1 MAITSKQLKEDAQAI
16 SEICKRYENDAGA
29 ICMLTR
35 VNEEKDNENAI
46 IACGNPVRLAYMIGS
61 MCVKIGRELG
71 SDMITT
77 AWFLAIVKQVCGE
90 MGIETEL
97 VSKLSFEKDEN

>member
-16 SEICKRYENDAGA
+16 SEICKRYEDQAGA

-35 VNEEKDNENAI
+35 VNEENSNENAI

-61 MCVKIGRELG
+61 MCVHIGQVLG
-71 SDMITT
+71 SDMIAM
-77 AWFLAIVKQVCGE
+77 AWFMAIVKQVCGE

-97 VSKLSFEKDEN
+97 LSKLSFEKDEN